1 MDYVQNDILDY
12 HSFQTPPGL
21 WGLAEEQIKQLQ
33 ANFSLPKLYKH
44 YIRTIWIHTSCFQ
57 LELKFKTVYCHQS
70 LNTDRYF
77 CEPLDEI
84 LGHCSARYVTG
95 DVCLQRTGWGIQNP
109 KGHGCMV
116 PPRCLPVPSIT
127 VPLDVTMLGFWL
139 PEIPPFWW
147 KCPTMVSKCIH
158 AFLCTP
164 LPGSCL
170 TQRNFLKFRSVKQ
183 KSKRF
188 SDTVRKNIFIFCCLF
203 GNRGRMPW
211 GGGERSLLQFTASC
225 KQ

>member
-84 LGHCSARYVTG
+84 LGHCSAWYVTR
-95 DVCLQRTGWGIQNP
+95 DVCPQGAGVGVQNP

-116 PPRCLPVPSIT
+116 PPWCLPVPVNHSPTWCDNAGILIAWNS
-127 VPLDVTMLGFWL
+127 PLLVEMPNHGVRMHTCISLHTSAWFL
-139 PEIPPFWW
+139 SHSEKFLEIQ
-147 KCPTMVSKCIH
+147 VSK
-158 AFLCTP
+158 TE
-164 LPGSCL
+164 
-170 TQRNFLKFRSVKQ
+170 KQ
-183 KSKRF
+183 K
-188 SDTVRKNIFIFCCLF
+188 I
-203 GNRGRMPW
+203 
-211 GGGERSLLQFTASC
+211 
-225 KQ
+225 